1 MNVSKQTINALY
13 EIINQCFQMNR
24 FCDSLVSVM
33 GVNFAMNNTSSKVH
47 EKVCHYFPQ
56 LSDLIGESCLERYN
70 IIVEYG
76 ETKKERSDYSS
87 VSEMIAILESRTI
100 EFQNM
105 FIGAM
110 KVAFENNDLQVYS
123 DLSGLVGDLN
133 KIVGQLILL
142 KDKIKFYGENK
153 SMEFDHDIDTFWVL

>member
-87 VSEMIAILESRTI
+87 VSEMITILESRTV

-110 KVAFENNDLQVYS
+110 KVAFENNDLHIYAELNKS
-123 DLSGLVGDLN
+123 IEELS

-142 KDKIKFYGENK
+142 KDKIDFYGE
-153 SMEFDHDIDTFWVL
+153 SRTMEFDHDIDKFWIL

>member
-1 MNVSKQTINALY
+1 MNVSKQTIDALY

-33 GVNFAMNNTSSKVH
+33 GVNFAMNNTSSKIH
-47 EKVCHYFPQ
+47 KKVCHYFPQ
-56 LSDLIGESCLERYN
+56 LSDSIGESCLEKYN

-76 ETKKERSDYSS
+76 ETKKERSDYTS
-87 VSEMIAILESRTI
+87 VTEMITLLESRTI

-110 KVAFENNDLQVYS
+110 KVSFENNDLQVYS
-123 DLSGLVGDLN
+123 DLSGLIGDLN
-133 KIVGQLILL
+133 NIVGQLILL
-142 KDKIKFYGENK
+142 KDKIGFYGENRA
-153 SMEFDHDIDTFWVL
+153 MDFDHDINKFWVL